1 VKRRPGLALLA
12 AALGFAMCGLTEP
25 PPPTSPPSAP
35 PAKAPAPDAD
45 VRFEAVDVFVDA
57 GESPL
62 SAYQFD
68 LATPAREGWQASI
81 VGVEG
86 GEHPAFRKAPYY
98 DPAALHA
105 GRIIIAAYSVDEAL
119 PTGRTRVARLH
130 MELRRVA
137 GAPAAEAFDMRPPPA
152 APASSKQPGTVLPT
166 APPPPAA
173 LPAVE
178 SGPTA
183 KKVPG
188 RPGAPPAQSSPPT
201 PNPATTGAPAPAPA
215 AAPASAPQAEKN
227 KDAAPLLGGYTIAL
241 TTAATTGGATA
252 RATVSLARAAQAP
265 APTPT
270 PAPAPIPTPGG
281 TP

>member
-1 VKRRPGLALLA
+1 MTRRIGLVLLA
-12 AALGFAMCGLTEP
+12 AAFGLAMCGLTEP
-25 PPPTSPPSAP
+25 PPPTAPPAAP
-35 PAKAPAPDAD
+35 PAKAVAPTAD

-68 LATPAREGWQASI
+68 LTTPAREGWQASI

-98 DPAALHA
+98 DPAALHS
-105 GRIIIAAYSVDEAL
+105 GRIIIAAYSVDETL

-130 MELRRVA
+130 MELRRVVI
-137 GAPAAEAFDMRPPPA
+137 APAAEAFDMRPPPA
-152 APASSKQPGTVLPT
+152 APASSKQSGRVMPT
-166 APPPPAA
+166 TPPPPAA

-183 KKVPG
+183 KKAPG
-188 RPGAPPAQSSPPT
+188 RPGAPPAPSSPPA
-201 PNPATTGAPAPAPA
+201 PNPATTGAPAPSPA
-215 AAPASAPQAEKN
+215 AAPANSPQTEQS
-227 KDAAPLLGGYTIAL
+227 KDASPLLGGYTIAL
-241 TTAATTGGATA
+241 TTAATTGGAPA

-265 APTPT
+265 TPN
-270 PAPAPIPTPGG
+270 PTPGG